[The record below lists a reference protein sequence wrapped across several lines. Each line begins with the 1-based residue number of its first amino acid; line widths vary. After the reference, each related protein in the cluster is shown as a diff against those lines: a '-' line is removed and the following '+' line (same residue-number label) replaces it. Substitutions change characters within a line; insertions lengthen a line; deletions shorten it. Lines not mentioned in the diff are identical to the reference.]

1 MSEAGSEAVK
11 DFKEGAAPAALWAG
25 VLAGPLAT
33 LAQLQVNYAL
43 VLWACGAGREW
54 ALHLVALLALLVT
67 VAAGLLSWR
76 NWRRAG
82 AGWKDDGAGVV
93 PRSRFMAVVG
103 VLISAFIAL
112 VVVAQWIPIFVY
124 GPCER

>member
-1 MSEAGSEAVK
+1 VSEVGPDAVK

-33 LAQLQVNYAL
+33 LTQLQVNYAL

-67 VAAGLLSWR
+67 VGGGLLSWR

-82 AGWKDDGAGVV
+82 SGWEDDGAGVV
-93 PRSRFMAVVG
+93 PRSRFMAAVG
-103 VLISAFIAL
+103 VLISALIAL